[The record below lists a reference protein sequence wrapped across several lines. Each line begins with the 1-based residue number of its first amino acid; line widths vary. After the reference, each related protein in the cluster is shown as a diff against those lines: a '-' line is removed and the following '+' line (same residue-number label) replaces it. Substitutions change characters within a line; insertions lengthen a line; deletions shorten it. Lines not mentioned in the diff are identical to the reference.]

1 MAWVHGP
8 RKLRPAP
15 TGVRHAARVW
25 VTHAYHLCLR
35 LASPVWKMVIDLF
48 GRQRHHE
55 EEACGTS
62 PEELIQRYGV
72 ASAQLDSD
80 NAIIRLAGVSAMARV
95 ADDWP
100 EQRQQCI
107 DLLCGYLRMAP
118 RPDAGFGEI
127 DARNAIVGIISAHLR
142 AQSAISWVKHDFDF
156 AGAALFDADFA
167 DVTFAGAHT
176 SFARATFSGGVTRF
190 ARATFSGEVTRFD
203 GATFSGGVAR
213 FDGATFSGPYTIF
226 AGARFS
232 GWHTIFDGASFTGRC
247 TLFDA
252 ATFSGW
258 YTNFDLAT
266 FSGTY
271 TGLDLVTFS
280 AQQTGFDGAT
290 FSGTVTRFDGATFSG
305 KETRFDG
312 ATFSGKQ
319 TSFEGATFS
328 GARTADEVTAKSLFI
343 GSTVSWGPLSP
354 RRLRSPAPVPSRP

>member
-1 MAWVHGP
+1 VAWVRGP
-8 RKLRPAP
+8 RKLRPTP

-25 VTHAYHLCLR
+25 VQHAYDLCVR
-35 LASPVWKMVIDLF
+35 LASHVWKMFTGLF
-48 GRQRHHE
+48 SKHRHHE
-55 EEACGTS
+55 EEVYGTS
-62 PEELIQRYGV
+62 PEELSQRYAA
-72 ASAQLDSD
+72 ASGQLDSD
-80 NAIIRLAGVSAMARV
+80 NAAVRLAGVSAMARV

-107 DLLCGYLRMAP
+107 DVLCGYLRNAP
-118 RPDAGFGEI
+118 RFDAGFGET
-127 DARNAIVGIISAHLR
+127 DARNSIVAIISAHLR

-156 AGAALFDADFA
+156 TAAALFDADFA
-167 DVTFAGAHT
+167 DVTFAGART
-176 SFARATFSGGVTRF
+176 SFARAIFSGGVTRF

-232 GWHTIFDGASFTGRC
+232 GWHTLFDGATFTGRC
-247 TLFDA
+247 TLFDSA
-252 ATFSGW
+252 SFSGW

-271 TGLDLVTFS
+271 TSLDHATFS

-319 TSFEGATFS
+319 TSFDGVTFS
-328 GARTADEVTAKSLFI
+328 GARTADEVTMKSSFA

-354 RRLRSPAPVPSRP
+354 RRLRSPAPEPSRP

>member
-1 MAWVHGP
+1 M
-8 RKLRPAP
+8 
-15 TGVRHAARVW
+15 
-25 VTHAYHLCLR
+25 C
-35 LASPVWKMVIDLF
+35 IDLF
-48 GRQRHHE
+48 RKQRTRE
-55 EEACGTS
+55 EEAPGTS
-62 PEELIQRYGV
+62 PEQLNQRLEAAAG
-72 ASAQLDSD
+72 QLGHD
-80 NAIIRLAGVSAMARV
+80 AATVRLAGVSAIARL

-100 EQRQQCI
+100 AQRQLCI
-107 DLLCGYLRMAP
+107 DVLCAYLRMAP
-118 RPDAGFGEI
+118 RSDTGFGES
-127 DARNAIVGIISAHLR
+127 DVRNAIVGIISAHLR

-156 AGAALFDADFA
+156 TGAALFDADFA
-167 DVTFAGAHT
+167 DVTFAGART

-190 ARATFSGEVTRFD
+190 ARATFSGKVTRFD

-232 GWHTIFDGASFTGRC
+232 GWHTIFDGATFTGRC

-271 TGLDLVTFS
+271 TGLDQATFS

-290 FSGTVTRFDGATFSG
+290 FSGTVTRFDGVTFSG
-305 KETRFDG
+305 KQTSFDG

-319 TSFEGATFS
+319 TSFEGVTFS
-328 GARTADEVTAKSLFI
+328 GARTADEVTKKSSFV
-343 GSTVSWGPLSP
+343 GSRVSWGPMSP
-354 RRLRSPAPVPSRP
+354 RPLRSPAPEPSRP